1 MELMAEAI
9 KELLDIQSIKR
20 VFLVGHSMG
29 GYAVLAFLQLFP
41 EYLSGYSLFHS
52 HPLSD
57 TAEAVEKRKQ
67 NIALAENGKK
77 DEMIPG
83 FINGLYAPENLNKL
97 KEAVE
102 KSVSV
107 ASGTDKK
114 TIIADLRG
122 MMARPDRTD
131 LVSEGKVPFLWILG
145 TLDSHID
152 YRAIQQKVR
161 LPENAQIV
169 VLENSG
175 HIGFIEEEELSVKV
189 IEDFV
194 NPHCSFS
201 Q

>member
-1 MELMAEAI
+1 
-9 KELLDIQSIKR
+9 
-20 VFLVGHSMG
+20 
-29 GYAVLAFLQLFP
+29 
-41 EYLSGYSLFHS
+41 
-52 HPLSD
+52 
-57 TAEAVEKRKQ
+57 
-67 NIALAENGKK
+67 
-77 DEMIPG
+77 
-83 FINGLYAPENLNKL
+83 
-97 KEAVE
+97 
-102 KSVSV
+102 
-107 ASGTDKK
+107 
-114 TIIADLRG
+114 